1 MCVTTSAITS
11 ARRLVMDISYPVF
24 YVDQGIIVPFP
35 RKGSKWMGT
44 AVFQTYVRFFFFNSF
59 GLEKLSLYRHQAWS
73 ALIASYFLIVFA
85 LWAIN
90 KITNQALNRS
100 QNSLFFWIFYL
111 LIVWNSQGNR
121 ISLMYRI

>member
-1 MCVTTSAITS
+1 
-11 ARRLVMDISYPVF
+11 MDGYCSF
-24 YVDQGIIVPFP
+24 SDL
-35 RKGSKWMGT
+35 RKI
-44 AVFQTYVRFFFFNSF
+44 FFFNSF

-111 LIVWNSQGNR
+111 VIVWNSQGIR